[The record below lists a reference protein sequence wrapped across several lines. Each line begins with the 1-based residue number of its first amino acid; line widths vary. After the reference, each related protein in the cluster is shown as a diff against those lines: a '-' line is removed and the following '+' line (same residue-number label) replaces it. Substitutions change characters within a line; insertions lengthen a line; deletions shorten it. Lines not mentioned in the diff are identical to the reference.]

1 MSNFRNAELAQIHIA
16 KKELGLDDETY
27 RAMLWTCARVK
38 SSKELDYGG
47 RIAVLKHMKARG
59 WKNHAA
65 PKVAKE
71 KTALTSKIGALLA
84 DMKLPWSY
92 AEGIAKQM
100 YKRQK
105 LEWCK
110 PAELRG
116 IVAALAKKQAKAE
129 ADE

>member
-1 MSNFRNAELAQIHIA
+1 MTNIRNKELSQIHIA

-27 RAMLWTCARVK
+27 RAMLWTCARVT
-38 SSKELDYGG
+38 SSKDLDFSG

-65 PKVAKE
+65 PKVARE
-71 KTALTSKIGALLA
+71 KVNITSKIHALLA

-100 YKRQK
+100 YKREK

-116 IVAALAKKQAKAE
+116 IVAALVNKQKKL
-129 ADE
+129 ADD